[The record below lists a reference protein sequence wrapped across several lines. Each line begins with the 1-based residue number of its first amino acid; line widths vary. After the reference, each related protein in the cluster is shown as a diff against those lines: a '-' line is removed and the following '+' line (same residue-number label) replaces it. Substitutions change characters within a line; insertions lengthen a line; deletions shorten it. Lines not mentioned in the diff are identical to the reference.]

1 MRFINQ
7 VEPYITESEIRAVD
21 EYMRSG
27 GWITEFEKTALF
39 EKMISE
45 FLCTKYAVVVPNG
58 TIGLYLA
65 LLAAGI
71 GKGDSVIVP
80 DFTMIASP
88 NSVVWAN
95 ADVLLCDTERDTL
108 CLDLQRVRPRKDTKG
123 LMYVSINGRSGDMG
137 EIKDYCRDHEMVL
150 IEDACQSF
158 GSKWKGKYMG
168 TFGDIG
174 VFSFSPHKIITTGQG
189 GAIVTNNEEYY
200 DRVKKLKDFS
210 RVKPGVDIH
219 TGIGYNFKFT
229 DLQAVLGIE
238 QLKSIDFRM
247 RKKRE
252 IYQAYMN
259 ALSESK
265 GRFSLLP
272 IDLSQVVPWF
282 IDVICESQRDTVIK
296 ALKDSGVGSR
306 PFYPPIHSQEPY
318 KKHGGSFPVTEE
330 LASKG
335 LWLPSSLSLDQSDI
349 QRITGVLKG
358 IQSF

>member
-1 MRFINQ
+1 MKFINQ
-7 VEPYITESEIRAVD
+7 VEPYITENEIRAVD

-39 EKMISE
+39 EKMIAE
-45 FLCTKYAVVVPNG
+45 FLCVKYAVVVPNG

-65 LLAAGI
+65 LLAAGV

-80 DFTMIASP
+80 DYTMIASP
-88 NSVVWAN
+88 NSVIWAN
-95 ADVLLCDTERDTL
+95 ADVVLCDTERDTL
-108 CLDLQRVRPRKDTKG
+108 CLDLHRVKTRKDTKA

-137 EIKDYCRDHEMVL
+137 EVVDYCKDHEIIL
-150 IEDACQSF
+150 IEDACQAF

-189 GAIVTNNEEYY
+189 GAIVTDNEEYY
-200 DRVKKLKDFS
+200 SKVKKLKDFS
-210 RVKPGVDIH
+210 RTKPGVDIH

-238 QLKSIDFRM
+238 QLKTIDFRI
-247 RKKRE
+247 KKKKE
-252 IYQAYMN
+252 IYRTYMKE
-259 ALSESK
+259 LLDSK
-265 GRFSLLP
+265 FNFLP

-282 IDVICESQRDTVIK
+282 VDIICGIERELVIK
-296 ALKDSGVGSR
+296 TLAENKVGSR

-318 KKHGGSFPVTEE
+318 RMHMGSFPVTED
-330 LASKG
+330 LSSRG
-335 LWLPSSLSLDQSDI
+335 LWVPSSLSLSKQDI
-349 QRITGVLKG
+349 QRIAEILATM
-358 IQSF
+358 

>member
-7 VEPYITESEIRAVD
+7 VEPYITEKEIQAVD

-27 GWITEFEKTALF
+27 GWITEFEKTTLF
-39 EKMISE
+39 ERMIAE
-45 FLCTKYAVVVPNG
+45 FLGVKYAVVVPNG

-71 GKGDSVIVP
+71 GRGDSVIVP
-80 DFTMIASP
+80 DYTMIASP
-88 NSVVWAN
+88 NSVIWAN
-95 ADVLLCDTERDTL
+95 AEVLLCDTERETL
-108 CLDLQRVRPRKDTKG
+108 CLDIEKVKPRKDTRA
-123 LMYVSINGRSGDMG
+123 LMYVSINGRCGDMD
-137 EIKDYCRDHEMVL
+137 EIVDYCKDHGLIL

-158 GSKWKGKYMG
+158 GSKWKGRYMG

-174 VFSFSPHKIITTGQG
+174 IFSFSPHKIITTGQG

-200 DRVKKLKDFS
+200 SKVKKLKDFS

-238 QLKSIDFRM
+238 QLKSIDFRIQ
-247 RKKRE
+247 KKRE
-252 IYQAYMN
+252 IYKEYMN
-259 ALSESK
+259 ILSERR
-265 GRFSLLP
+265 GHFSFLP

-282 IDVICESQRDTVIK
+282 VDVICGVPRDTVIK
-296 ALKDSGVGSR
+296 ALTDNRIGSR

-318 KKHGGSFPVTEE
+318 RRYGGSFPVTEE

-335 LWLPSSLSLDQSDI
+335 LWLPSSLSLNHEDI
-349 QRITGVLKG
+349 QRIKDVLVNL
-358 IQSF
+358 